1 VPVTTNYEKDHN
13 MALTPDQA
21 ARAVVAAKTAKAEA
35 EKAYKQAEA
44 ELKESFGKA
53 GISFTVVDGE
63 KVNLIEAARSSYD
76 ASKLEQLVSPK
87 IFNKVTV
94 REIDAKLLK
103 SAVEMGIVKSE
114 IADQVTEVKI
124 TTSVRVTAVAKTE
137 TAVADTQEAGAA

>member
-1 VPVTTNYEKDHN
+1 MPVTTNYEKDHT

-21 ARAVVAAKTAKAEA
+21 ARAIVAAKTAKAEA

-63 KVNLIEAARSSYD
+63 KVNIEAARSSYD

-114 IADQVTEVKI
+114 IADQITEVKI

-137 TAVADTQEAGAA
+137 TAVTDIQEAGAA